1 MKHQQQEK
9 WLLLAVLFFSNF
21 FVIGSTSSITGV
33 FLTPLVR
40 HFGWTR
46 TLAAS
51 LTMLMALSGALS
63 GPLVG
68 RLLDSLAAQK
78 VMAVGV
84 ALTALALLGAGRA
97 QSFAAMAAAHVM
109 IGVGTA
115 AAAIIPVSL
124 VTSNWFGARRGV
136 ALGIAMSGMSLGA
149 SAMASFA
156 SYLIVLVGW
165 RNAYTVLALPLL
177 VLVMPAVILMVRTR
191 PASFGHHTSSGQDTS
206 RQPVL
211 PEGLDRGEA
220 LCGRSF
226 WLIGLTYFTYLMGV
240 GLGVV
245 HFVPYLIGLG
255 MSAQGAAGVFSVALL
270 VSTLSKPLMGIAADR
285 FNAATGLAAAVFS
298 LSAAFLLLTQASHV
312 LLLVPLVIFYGI
324 GVGAPV
330 ALVPMLMAESFGLKT
345 FGTLAGLVGIFGM
358 LGTATG
364 PMFAGRI
371 FDVSGAYTTAFVM
384 MSILLMIAA
393 VLPFGCLP
401 FRMSAQTAAP
411 ALAREALT

>member
-1 MKHQQQEK
+1 MIAEERKK
-9 WLLLAVLFFSNF
+9 WLLLVVLFLSNF

-51 LTMLMALSGALS
+51 LTMLLALTGALA
-63 GPLVG
+63 GPIVG

-78 VMAVGV
+78 VMVAGV
-84 ALTALALLGAGRA
+84 ALTAIALLAAGRA
-97 QSFAAMAAAHVM
+97 NSFAAMAAAHVM
-109 IGVGTA
+109 MGIGTA
-115 AAAIIPVSL
+115 ASAIIPVSL

-149 SAMASFA
+149 SAIASFA
-156 SYLIVLVGW
+156 SYLIAVVGW
-165 RNAYTVLALPLL
+165 RQAYTILATPLL
-177 VLVMPAVILMVRTR
+177 VLVIPMVLLIVRTR
-191 PASFGHHTSSGQDTS
+191 PALTGDRSTSQ
-206 RQPVL
+206 QMVL
-211 PEGLDRGEA
+211 ADGLERREA
-220 LCGRSF
+220 LRGRSF
-226 WLIGLTYFTYLMGV
+226 WLIGFTYFTYLMGV

-255 MSAQGAAGVFSVALL
+255 MSAQRAAAVFSVALL
-270 VSTLSKPLMGIAADR
+270 ASTLSKPVMGIVADR
-285 FNAATGLAAAVFS
+285 VKAPAALALAVLS
-298 LSAAFLLLTQASHV
+298 LSGAFLLLTQAAHALV
-312 LLLVPLVIFYGI
+312 LIPLVIFYGI

-330 ALVPMLMAESFGLKT
+330 ALVPMLMAECFGLKA
-345 FGTLAGLVGIFGM
+345 FGTLVGLVGIFGM

-371 FDVSGAYTTAFVM
+371 FDVSGAYTTAFFL
-384 MSILLMIAA
+384 MSLLLMVAA

-401 FRMSAQTAAP
+401 FRMHVQEVTPPLAQ
-411 ALAREALT
+411 EALT